1 MAIRGS
7 LREAALPDVIQLLYL
22 GRRTG
27 CLAVADRQNHASVY
41 FDEGWV
47 THATIVNRRDRLGDM
62 LVKSGRITP
71 AQLDQALAMQAM
83 GHGQKV
89 GAILVTLGALAPDE
103 LAALVRQQ
111 VEEAVYTLFKWT
123 GGSFSFE
130 PGVRPSEEG
139 AESVRIAP
147 DALLLEG
154 ARRVDEWS
162 LIEKKIPS
170 FDLVFAL
177 DRSQAI
183 TPDLDFTPVQLRL
196 LPLLDGVRDVRGLV
210 GDSGLGEFEVCQ
222 ALYGIVTAGLAHR
235 IGTSAAPVTGR
246 SLETQIEEHRNLGVA
261 FLRTGMLDEA
271 QREFRRVMEL
281 RPSEGAAPFFLGLV
295 AARQQRWADAAQLF
309 GAAMERAGPRPAIL
323 HNLGVA
329 LDRLGE
335 GDQADLL
342 LADAESRAPEDPRIQ
357 LSWGLAALAR
367 GDAPLATLR
376 LARSRELFGDRVPA
390 VWFWAAGRAGAQA
403 GDLEQ
408 ALAIAAEGVARFP
421 SDAVLLNNQAV
432 FLEAAGDLVAAEAAL
447 GRALAEQPSLAQV
460 SKNLGDVCYRLGRYD
475 EAWDAYQRA
484 LRLRPELGDDL
495 HFKVGNLALRR
506 GDQAAARQHWHL
518 AVELNPR
525 HQLARANLQTL
536 GDA

>member
-27 CLAVADRQNHASVY
+27 CLAVADRQSHASVY
-41 FDEGWV
+41 FEDGWV

-62 LVKSGRITP
+62 LVKTGRITP
-71 AQLDQALAMQAM
+71 AQLDQALGMQAM
-83 GHGQKV
+83 GHNQRL
-89 GAILVTLGALAPDE
+89 GAILVGLGAITPEE
-103 LAALVRQQ
+103 LAGLIRQQ
-111 VEEAVYTLFKWT
+111 VEEAVYTLFNWT
-123 GGSFSFE
+123 SGSFSFE
-130 PGVRPSEEG
+130 PGVRPPEEG
-139 AESVRIAP
+139 IERVRIAP

-170 FDLVFAL
+170 FDLVFAV
-177 DRSQAI
+177 DRSQAV
-183 TPDLDFTPVQLRL
+183 TPDLDFTPVQHRL
-196 LPLLDGVRDVRGLV
+196 LPLIDGARDVRGLV
-210 GDSGLGEFEVCQ
+210 DESGLGEFEVCQ
-222 ALYGIVTAGLAHR
+222 ALYGILTAGLAHR
-235 IGTSAAPVTGR
+235 VGTSAPPVVGR

-271 QREFRRVMEL
+271 HREFRRVVEL
-281 RPSEGAAPFFLGLV
+281 RPSEGAAPFFLGII

-309 GAAMERAGPRPAIL
+309 RMAMERAGPRPAIL

-329 LDRLGE
+329 LDRIAE

-342 LADAESRAPEDPRIQ
+342 LADAESRSPDEPRIQ
-357 LSWGLAALAR
+357 LSRGIAALTR
-367 GDAPLATLR
+367 GDPQLSVLR
-376 LARSRELFGDRVPA
+376 LSRARELFGERVPA
-390 VWFWAAGRAGAQA
+390 VWYWAAGRASALA
-403 GDLEQ
+403 GDLDR
-408 ALAIAAEGVARFP
+408 AMAIAAEGVERFP
-421 SDAVLLNNQAV
+421 ADAVLLNNQAV
-432 FLEAAGDLVAAEAAL
+432 FLEAAGDLAGAEAAL
-447 GRALAEQPSLAQV
+447 TRALGEQPSLAQV

-506 GDQAAARQHWHL
+506 GDPGEARRHWSL

-536 GDA
+536 GES